1 MRLIKISGRLAMAK
15 ELILASGSRF
25 RKKMLEDAG
34 VNIRVVP
41 ADVDETAV
49 KIAMTEDNPEVDAA
63 DVAEV
68 LARAKAEQVSV
79 LNPDALVIGADQIL
93 VCDGE
98 IYSKPPTRA
107 AARQQLL
114 ALRGRSHTLATAV
127 VLAVGGETVWSLV
140 DEPRLTMRSFSHSF
154 LEAYLAAAGDAVC
167 ETVGGY
173 ALEGLGGQLFE
184 SLEGNY
190 FSIIGLPLLPLLAEL
205 RQRGV
210 LAV

>member
-34 VNIRVVP
+34 VIIRVVP

-49 KIAMTEDNPEVDAA
+49 KFAMTEDNPEIDAA

-98 IYSKPPTRA
+98 IYSKPPTRD

-127 VLAVGGETVWSLV
+127 VLAVGGDTVWSLV
-140 DEPRLTMRSFSHSF
+140 DEPRLTMRNFSHSF
-154 LEAYLAAAGDAVC
+154 LEAYLTAEGDAVC

-173 ALEGLGGQLFE
+173 ALEGRGGQLFE